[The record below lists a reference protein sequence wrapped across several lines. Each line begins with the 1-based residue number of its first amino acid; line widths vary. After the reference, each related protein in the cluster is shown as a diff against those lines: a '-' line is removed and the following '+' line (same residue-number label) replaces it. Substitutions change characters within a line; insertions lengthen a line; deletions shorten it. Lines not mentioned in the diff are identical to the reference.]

1 MKLIGFVKLFIFW
14 GLFIIF
20 IINNLPMK
28 KFNLKTK
35 LGEKIFSIEA
45 NDFDEALENFS
56 IIKNLPISELSK
68 IFIVEEDKK
77 PNKIIF

>member
-1 MKLIGFVKLFIFW
+1 MKLIDFVKLFTFW

-20 IINNLPMK
+20 IVNNLPMK

-35 LGEKIFSIEA
+35 LGEKIFSIRA

-56 IIKNLPISELSK
+56 IIKNLPISALSE
-68 IFIVEEDKK
+68 IFIIEMEGKT
-77 PNKIIF
+77 